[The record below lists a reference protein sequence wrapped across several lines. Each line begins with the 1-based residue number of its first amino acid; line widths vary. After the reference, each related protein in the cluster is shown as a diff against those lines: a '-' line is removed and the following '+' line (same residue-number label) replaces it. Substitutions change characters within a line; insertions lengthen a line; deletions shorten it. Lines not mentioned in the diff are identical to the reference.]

1 MPLTKKQVEEI
12 LGRLPKIKR
21 LSIQK
26 GTNYFEQAIG
36 YNNCLDEVIT
46 AIKGMDGEGMKCDY
60 CGRCVKDMPNHL
72 NTKPKCSQE
81 HANKL
86 KSQLKEILDN
96 HARLV
101 KFFKE
106 KKEP

>member
-1 MPLTKKQVEEI
+1 
-12 LGRLPKIKR
+12 
-21 LSIQK
+21 
-26 GTNYFEQAIG
+26 
-36 YNNCLDEVIT
+36 
-46 AIKGMDGEGMKCDY
+46 MKCDY

-106 KKEP
+106 KKES